1 MLPLRS
7 DQPPRDPTA
16 LSFFPL
22 LLCRDPSFSAACSDL
37 SVPLFS
43 SSLSLSLYLTD
54 ICDVFF
60 LIFFL
65 FLCLFVLV
73 ILCSFINLI
82 SIHIIFYY

>member
-37 SVPLFS
+37 SLPLFS
-43 SSLSLSLYLTD
+43 SSLSLSLSLCLTD
-54 ICDVFF
+54 IYDVFF
-60 LIFFL
+60 FFFFIFISLFICFSYSVFL
-65 FLCLFVLV
+65 
-73 ILCSFINLI
+73 
-82 SIHIIFYY
+82 YKPY